1 MICSLVQTYWTRP
14 GVAGMAAEYSVPSVT
29 RALNILELLAQSQ
42 RGLTLS
48 DISRRLGVPKSST
61 HVLIRTLETTG
72 YLRGSKA
79 NGKFCFGLKLISLSN
94 MALENLDL
102 REQARPFL
110 LDLMVR
116 TGLTV
121 HLAILEGAEAVIVE
135 KIEAPG
141 MLRLAT
147 WVGRRLDAN
156 SSGVGKALLAFGT
169 EENFAPRLTRPMAR
183 HNKNT
188 ISSPVR
194 LARELRKVRKLG
206 YAFEDEEGEIGFR
219 CIGVPIYDSGN
230 RVVAAVSIA
239 GTTSQIMDDRVAKLA
254 SLVKVTAG
262 RISAQLGSSVDVP
275 PADTSARLVRE
286 RKPTNGA
293 SAIS

>member
-1 MICSLVQTYWTRP
+1 
-14 GVAGMAAEYSVPSVT
+14 MATEYSVPSVS

-48 DISRRLGVPKSST
+48 DISRKLGLPKSST
-61 HVLIRTLETTG
+61 HVLIKTLEGSG
-72 YLRGSKA
+72 YLKSSRSS
-79 NGKFCFGLKLISLSN
+79 GKFCFGLKLVSLSN

-110 LDLMVR
+110 QDLMVR

-121 HLAILEGAEAVIVE
+121 HLAILEGAEAVIIE

-156 SSGVGKALLAFGT
+156 SSGVGKALLAFAG
-169 EENFAPRLTRPMAR
+169 EENPTHRFARPLAR

-188 ISSPVR
+188 ISSPER
-194 LARELRKVRKLG
+194 LARELRKVRELG

-219 CIGVPIYDSGN
+219 CIGAPIYDSGN
-230 RVVAAVSIA
+230 RAVAAISIA
-239 GTTSQIMDDRVAKLA
+239 GTTSQISNERVAKLA
-254 SLVKVTAG
+254 SLVKATAG
-262 RISAQLGSSVDVP
+262 QVSARLGSSSDVKGTQNDSGVRGGAKTGPLGRSKSRPVD
-275 PADTSARLVRE
+275 RRE
-286 RKPTNGA
+286 
-293 SAIS
+293 S

>member
-1 MICSLVQTYWTRP
+1 MST
-14 GVAGMAAEYSVPSVT
+14 EYSVPSVS

-48 DISRRLGVPKSST
+48 DISRKLGLPKSST
-61 HVLIRTLETTG
+61 HVLIRTLESSG
-72 YLRGSKA
+72 YLKSSRHS
-79 NGKFCFGLKLISLSN
+79 GKFCFGLKLVSLSN

-110 LDLMVR
+110 QDLMVR

-121 HLAILEGAEAVIVE
+121 HLAILEGAEAVIIE

-156 SSGVGKALLAFGT
+156 SSAVGKALLAFG
-169 EENFAPRLTRPMAR
+169 EEDVARRFPRPMAR

-188 ISSPVR
+188 ISSPER
-194 LARELRKVRKLG
+194 LARELRKVRELG

-219 CIGVPIYDSGN
+219 CIGAPIFDFGN
-230 RVVAAVSIA
+230 RAVAAISIA
-239 GTTSQIMDDRVAKLA
+239 GTTSQISNERVTRLA
-254 SLVKVTAG
+254 SMVRTTG
-262 RISAQLGSSVDVP
+262 SQISSRLGSSSESAVAEDS
-275 PADTSARLVRE
+275 ADRHRVR
-286 RKPTNGA
+286 R
-293 SAIS
+293 

>member
-1 MICSLVQTYWTRP
+1 M
-14 GVAGMAAEYSVPSVT
+14 M
-29 RALNILELLAQSQ
+29 ILELLAQSQ

-48 DISRRLGVPKSST
+48 DVSRRLSIPKSSA
-61 HVLIRTLETTG
+61 HVLIKTLEVMG
-72 YLRGSKA
+72 YLKSSKI
-79 NGKFCFGLKLISLSN
+79 NGRYCFGMKLVSLSN

-110 LDLMVR
+110 QQLMLR

-121 HLAILEGAEAVIVE
+121 HLAILEGAEAVIIE

-156 SSGVGKALLAFGT
+156 SSGVGKALLAFSDGSCDQR
-169 EENFAPRLTRPMAR
+169 FLGHPMAR

-188 ISSPVR
+188 ISSPER
-194 LARELRKVRKLG
+194 LARELKKIRELG

-219 CIGVPIYDSGN
+219 CIGVPLYDSAH
-230 RVVAAVSIA
+230 RAIAAISVA
-239 GTTSQIMDDRVAKLA
+239 GTTSQISNDRVAKLIA
-254 SLVKVTAG
+254 AVKAAAHQ
-262 RISAQLGSSVDVP
+262 ISEHLGSTPDIEVLD
-275 PADTSARLVRE
+275 E
-286 RKPTNGA
+286 RMA
-293 SAIS
+293 